1 MPLVAHTELP
11 TYQRLREEGQIVLS
25 PHQAVH
31 QDIREL
37 HIGLLN
43 MMPDTAL
50 EATERQFFR
59 LVGACNQIVQFH
71 IHPFTIDG
79 LPRGDEGQAHID
91 RYYESFAR
99 IQQDNLDALII
110 SGANVSHPRLP
121 EETFWQQLAEV
132 FEWARHNVTSIL
144 CSCLATHA
152 LIQHTHGIVRTHL
165 DAKRWGVYSHRVMD
179 RRHPLVADI
188 NTRFDVPHSR
198 FNEVFRADMQRVGL
212 KPLVESE
219 EAGVHMAVSEDL
231 LRVVYF
237 QGHPEYDTVS
247 LLKEYK
253 REVLRYFCGGRND
266 YPPCPEHYFNHNAQQ
281 IADVYMERLLTAKRT
296 NAALP
301 PFPETELKADL
312 DNTWRDTAKA
322 VFNNWLGLVYQMTG
336 QDRREPFKPGVDPND
351 PLGLRCVSFSLT
363 GCAASLVLQGGEG

>member
-1 MPLVAHTELP
+1 MPLVAHTDLP
-11 TYQRLREEGQIVLS
+11 TYRRLREEGQIVL
-25 PHQAVH
+25 PPERAVQ

-37 HIGLLN
+37 HVGLLN
-43 MMPDTAL
+43 MMPDSAL

-71 IHPFTIDG
+71 IHPFTIEG
-79 LPRGDEGQAHID
+79 LPRGAEGQAHID
-91 RYYESFAR
+91 RYYESFAQ
-99 IQQDNLDALII
+99 IQHDGLDALII

-121 EETFWQQLAEV
+121 EENFWQPLTEV
-132 FEWARHNVTSIL
+132 FEWASRNVTSIL

-152 LIQHTHGIVRTHL
+152 LIQHNHGIVRTYLGH
-165 DAKRWGVYSHRVMD
+165 KRWGVYSHRVMD

-198 FNEVFRADMQRVGL
+198 FNEVFRSDMERVGL
-212 KPLVESE
+212 KSLVESE
-219 EAGVHMAVSEDL
+219 EAGVHMAVSTDL

-253 REVLRYFCGGRND
+253 REVMRFFQGDRPD
-266 YPPCPEHYFNHNAQQ
+266 YPPFPEHYFNHAAQQ
-281 IADVYMERLLTAKRT
+281 SADDYMLQLLEAKHSG
-296 NAALP
+296 AALP
-301 PFPETELKADL
+301 PFPEAALQADL

-322 VFNNWLGLVYQMTG
+322 VFNNWLGLVYQLTN
-336 QDRREPFKPGVDPND
+336 QDRRIPFKAGVDPEN
-351 PLGLRCVSFSLT
+351 PLGLR
-363 GCAASLVLQGGEG
+363 E